1 MHHYKYLSA
10 VIMFGICPL
19 SAYAANGVA
28 DARGNAMGNTGVT
41 TSDYLLAPFYNP
53 ALTAVYR
60 DRDSVGLLVPALGA
74 NIRDS
79 DESLST
85 IDDLQSSIDQFEA
98 AGVGA
103 ATQENI
109 NQLNGYLDDL
119 ADDKPF
125 AVSGG
130 AGIAVALPMNAV
142 SLNFFARGY
151 AEILADSSIAAN
163 TGNTASDV
171 ETRYQNSYVNMLAFG
186 YSEYGVAVAKLFT
199 LQGQQIAI
207 GITPK
212 IQELRTY
219 KEVVTVQDFDL
230 SDYDQSK
237 TSKNAFNLDIGAV
250 WLKDNFRAGIA
261 AKDLISQKIKTYDDQ
276 SSYTLDPQVTVSG
289 GYVTDFLAL
298 AVDWDLTK
306 QKRFKGVDDDTQFLR
321 FGVEGNAWGWAQ
333 LRAGY
338 EIDLESTLD
347 NSITAGLGIS
357 PGDLVS
363 VDLAANYAGN
373 YQYGLS
379 ANLAFTF

>member
-98 AGVGA
+98 AGAGA
-103 ATQENI
+103 ASQENI

-151 AEILADSSIAAN
+151 AEILADSTITAN

-219 KEVVTVQDFDL
+219 KEVVTVKDFDL

-261 AKDLISQKIKTYDDQ
+261 AKDLISQEIKTYDDK

-333 LRAGY
+333 MRAGY

>member
-74 NIRDS
+74 NVRDS

-186 YSEYGVAVAKLFT
+186 YSEYGVAVAKLLT

-261 AKDLISQKIKTYDDQ
+261 AKDLISQEIKTYDDQ

-298 AVDWDLTK
+298 AIDWDLTK

>member
-74 NIRDS
+74 NVRDS

-151 AEILADSSIAAN
+151 AEILADSTIAAN

-186 YSEYGVAVAKLFT
+186 YSEYGVAVAKLFS

-261 AKDLISQKIKTYDDQ
+261 AKDLISQEIKTYDDQ

-298 AVDWDLTK
+298 AIDWDLTK

>member
-74 NIRDS
+74 NVRDS

-151 AEILADSSIAAN
+151 AEILADSTIAAN

-250 WLKDNFRAGIA
+250 WLIDNFRAGIA
-261 AKDLISQKIKTYDDQ
+261 AKDLISQEIKTYDDQ

-298 AVDWDLTK
+298 AIDWDLTK
-306 QKRFKGVDDDTQFLR
+306 QKRFKGVDDNTQFLR

>member
-74 NIRDS
+74 NVRDS

-125 AVSGG
+125 AGSGG
-130 AGIAVALPMNAV
+130 AGIAVALPMDAV
-142 SLNFFARGY
+142 SLNCFARGY
-151 AEILADSSIAAN
+151 AEILADSTIAAN

-212 IQELRTY
+212 MQELRTY

-261 AKDLISQKIKTYDDQ
+261 AKDLISQEIKTYDDQ
-276 SSYTLDPQVTVSG
+276 NSYTLDPQVTVSG

-298 AVDWDLTK
+298 AIDWDLTK

>member
-109 NQLNGYLDDL
+109 DQLNGYLDDL
-119 ADDKPF
+119 ADNKPF

-219 KEVVTVQDFDL
+219 KEVVTVKDFDL

-261 AKDLISQKIKTYDDQ
+261 AKDLISQEIKTYDDQ

-298 AVDWDLTK
+298 AIDWDLTK

>member
-98 AGVGA
+98 AGAGA

-151 AEILADSSIAAN
+151 AEILADSTIAAN

-219 KEVVTVQDFDL
+219 KEVVTVQNFDL

-250 WLKDNFRAGIA
+250 WLIDNFRAGIA
-261 AKDLISQKIKTYDDQ
+261 AKDLISQEIKTYDDQ

>member
-98 AGVGA
+98 AGAGG

-151 AEILADSSIAAN
+151 AEILADSTIAAN

-219 KEVVTVQDFDL
+219 KEVVTVKDFDL

-250 WLKDNFRAGIA
+250 WLIDNFRAGIA
-261 AKDLISQKIKTYDDQ
+261 AKDLISQEIKTYDDQ
-276 SSYTLDPQVTVSG
+276 SSYTLDSQVTVSG

-298 AVDWDLTK
+298 AIDWDLTK

>member
-74 NIRDS
+74 NVRDS

-151 AEILADSSIAAN
+151 AEILADSTIAAN

-199 LQGQQIAI
+199 LQDQQIAI

-261 AKDLISQKIKTYDDQ
+261 AKDLISQEIKTYDDQ

>member
-74 NIRDS
+74 NVRDS

-151 AEILADSSIAAN
+151 AEILADSTIAAN

-219 KEVVTVQDFDL
+219 KEVVTVKDFDL

-250 WLKDNFRAGIA
+250 WLIDNFRAGIA
-261 AKDLISQKIKTYDDQ
+261 AKDLISQEIKTYDDQ

-298 AVDWDLTK
+298 AIDWDLTK

-373 YQYGLS
+373 YQYGLY

>member
-151 AEILADSSIAAN
+151 AEILADSTIAAN

-219 KEVVTVQDFDL
+219 KEVVTVKDFDL

-250 WLKDNFRAGIA
+250 WLIDNFRAGIA
-261 AKDLISQKIKTYDDQ
+261 AKDLISQEIKTYDDQ

>member
-151 AEILADSSIAAN
+151 AEILADSTIAAN

-261 AKDLISQKIKTYDDQ
+261 AKDLISQEIKTYDDQ

>member
-109 NQLNGYLDDL
+109 DQLNGYLDDL

-219 KEVVTVQDFDL
+219 KEVVTVKDFDL

-261 AKDLISQKIKTYDDQ
+261 AKDLISQEIKTYDDQ

-298 AVDWDLTK
+298 AIDWDLTK

>member
-98 AGVGA
+98 AGAGA
-103 ATQENI
+103 ASQENI

-151 AEILADSSIAAN
+151 AEILADSTIAAN

-219 KEVVTVQDFDL
+219 KEVVTVKDFDL

-261 AKDLISQKIKTYDDQ
+261 AKDLISQEIKTYDDK

>member
-74 NIRDS
+74 NVRDS

-151 AEILADSSIAAN
+151 AEILADSTIAAN

-219 KEVVTVQDFDL
+219 KEVVTVKDFDL

-250 WLKDNFRAGIA
+250 WLIDNFRAGIA
-261 AKDLISQKIKTYDDQ
+261 AKDLISQEIKTYDDQ
-276 SSYTLDPQVTVSG
+276 SSYMLDPQVTVSG

-298 AVDWDLTK
+298 AIDWDLTK

-321 FGVEGNAWGWAQ
+321 FGVEGNAWGGAQ

>member
-74 NIRDS
+74 NVRDS

-151 AEILADSSIAAN
+151 AEILADSTIAAN

-219 KEVVTVQDFDL
+219 KEVVTVKDFDL

-250 WLKDNFRAGIA
+250 WLIDNFRAGIA
-261 AKDLISQKIKTYDDQ
+261 AKDLISQEIKTYDDQ

-298 AVDWDLTK
+298 AIDWDLTK

>member
-74 NIRDS
+74 NVRDS

-261 AKDLISQKIKTYDDQ
+261 AKDLISQEIKTYDDQ

-298 AVDWDLTK
+298 AIDWDLTK

-321 FGVEGNAWGWAQ
+321 FGVEGNVWGWAQ

>member
-19 SAYAANGVA
+19 SAYAANSVA

-151 AEILADSSIAAN
+151 AEILADSTIAAN

-250 WLKDNFRAGIA
+250 WLIDNFRAGIA
-261 AKDLISQKIKTYDDQ
+261 AKDLISQEIKTYDDQ

-298 AVDWDLTK
+298 AIDWDLTK

>member
-142 SLNFFARGY
+142 SLNFFVRGY
-151 AEILADSSIAAN
+151 AEILADSTIAAN

-219 KEVVTVQDFDL
+219 KEVVTVKDFDL

-250 WLKDNFRAGIA
+250 WLIDNFRAGIA
-261 AKDLISQKIKTYDDQ
+261 AKDLISQEIKTYDDQ

-298 AVDWDLTK
+298 AIDWDLTK

>member
-28 DARGNAMGNTGVT
+28 DARGNAMGNIGVT

-151 AEILADSSIAAN
+151 AEILADSTIAAN

-207 GITPK
+207 TPK

-219 KEVVTVQDFDL
+219 KEVVTVKDFDL

-261 AKDLISQKIKTYDDQ
+261 AKDLISQEIKTYDDQ

-298 AVDWDLTK
+298 AIDWDLTK

-373 YQYGLS
+373 Y
-379 ANLAFTF
+379 TRDH

>member
-151 AEILADSSIAAN
+151 AEILADSTIAAN

-219 KEVVTVQDFDL
+219 KEVVTVKDFDL

-261 AKDLISQKIKTYDDQ
+261 AKDLISQEIKTYDDQ

>member
-261 AKDLISQKIKTYDDQ
+261 AKDLISQEIKTYDDQ

-298 AVDWDLTK
+298 AIDWDLTK

-321 FGVEGNAWGWAQ
+321 FGVEGNVWGWAQ

>member
-19 SAYAANGVA
+19 SAYAANSVA

-151 AEILADSSIAAN
+151 AEILADSTIAAN

-219 KEVVTVQDFDL
+219 KEVVTVKDFDL

-250 WLKDNFRAGIA
+250 WLIDNFRAGIA
-261 AKDLISQKIKTYDDQ
+261 AKDLISQEIKTYDDQ

-298 AVDWDLTK
+298 AIDWDLTK

>member
-28 DARGNAMGNTGVT
+28 DARGSAMGNTGVT

-74 NIRDS
+74 NVRDS

-151 AEILADSSIAAN
+151 AEILADSTIAAN

-261 AKDLISQKIKTYDDQ
+261 AKDLISQEIKTYDDQ

-298 AVDWDLTK
+298 AIDWDLTK
-306 QKRFKGVDDDTQFLR
+306 QKRFKGVDDDTQFLQ

>member
-74 NIRDS
+74 NVRDS

-109 NQLNGYLDDL
+109 DQLNGYLDDL

-151 AEILADSSIAAN
+151 AEILADSTIAAN

-261 AKDLISQKIKTYDDQ
+261 AKDLISQEIKTYDDQ

-298 AVDWDLTK
+298 AIDWDLTK

>member
-151 AEILADSSIAAN
+151 AEILADSTIAAN

-250 WLKDNFRAGIA
+250 WLIDNFRAGIA
-261 AKDLISQKIKTYDDQ
+261 AKELISQEIKTYDDQ

-298 AVDWDLTK
+298 AIDWDLTK

-321 FGVEGNAWGWAQ
+321 FGVEGNAWGGAQ

>member
-60 DRDSVGLLVPALGA
+60 ERDSVGLLVPALGA

-151 AEILADSSIAAN
+151 AEILADSTIAAN

-261 AKDLISQKIKTYDDQ
+261 AKDLISQEIKTYDDQ

>member
-74 NIRDS
+74 NVRDS

-151 AEILADSSIAAN
+151 AEILADSTIAAN

-219 KEVVTVQDFDL
+219 KEVVTVKDFDL

-250 WLKDNFRAGIA
+250 WLIDNFRAGIA
-261 AKDLISQKIKTYDDQ
+261 AKDLISQEIKTYDDQ
-276 SSYTLDPQVTVSG
+276 SSYMLDPQVTVSG

-298 AVDWDLTK
+298 AIDWDLTK

-321 FGVEGNAWGWAQ
+321 FGVEGNAWGGGA
-333 LRAGY
+333 AA
-338 EIDLESTLD
+338 S
-347 NSITAGLGIS
+347 GL
-357 PGDLVS
+357 
-363 VDLAANYAGN
+363 
-373 YQYGLS
+373 
-379 ANLAFTF
+379 

>member
-19 SAYAANGVA
+19 SVYAANGVA

-151 AEILADSSIAAN
+151 AEILADSTIAAN

-219 KEVVTVQDFDL
+219 KEVVTVKDFDL

-261 AKDLISQKIKTYDDQ
+261 AKDLISQEIKTYDDK

>member
-151 AEILADSSIAAN
+151 AEILADSTIAAN
-163 TGNTASDV
+163 TGNTVSDV

-261 AKDLISQKIKTYDDQ
+261 AKDLISQEIKTYDDQ

-298 AVDWDLTK
+298 AIDWDLTK

>member
-74 NIRDS
+74 NVRDS

-151 AEILADSSIAAN
+151 AEILADSTIAAN

-261 AKDLISQKIKTYDDQ
+261 AKDLISQEIKTYDDQ

-321 FGVEGNAWGWAQ
+321 FGVEGNVWGWAQ

>member
-74 NIRDS
+74 NVRDS

-130 AGIAVALPMNAV
+130 AGIAVALPMNTV

-151 AEILADSSIAAN
+151 AEILADSTIAAN

-261 AKDLISQKIKTYDDQ
+261 AKDLISQEIKTYDDQ

-298 AVDWDLTK
+298 AIDWDLTK

>member
-109 NQLNGYLDDL
+109 DQLNGYLDDL

-151 AEILADSSIAAN
+151 AEILADSTIAAN

-261 AKDLISQKIKTYDDQ
+261 AKDLISQEIKTYDDQ

-298 AVDWDLTK
+298 AIDWDLTK

>member
-74 NIRDS
+74 NVRDS

-119 ADDKPF
+119 ADDKPL

-261 AKDLISQKIKTYDDQ
+261 AKDLISQEIKTYDDQ

-298 AVDWDLTK
+298 AIDWDLTK

>member
-19 SAYAANGVA
+19 SAYAANSVA

-60 DRDSVGLLVPALGA
+60 ERDSVGLLVPALGA

-109 NQLNGYLDDL
+109 NQLNGYLDEL

-151 AEILADSSIAAN
+151 AEILADSTIAAN

-212 IQELRTY
+212 LQELRTY
-219 KEVVTVQDFDL
+219 KEVVTVKDFDL

-250 WLKDNFRAGIA
+250 WLIDNFRAGIA
-261 AKDLISQKIKTYDDQ
+261 AKDLISQEIKTYDDQ

-298 AVDWDLTK
+298 AIDWDLTK

>member
-74 NIRDS
+74 NVRDS

-109 NQLNGYLDDL
+109 DQLNGYLDDL

-142 SLNFFARGY
+142 SLNFFALGY

-250 WLKDNFRAGIA
+250 WLIDNFRAGIA
-261 AKDLISQKIKTYDDQ
+261 AKDLISQEIKTYDDQ

>member
-74 NIRDS
+74 NVRDS

-186 YSEYGVAVAKLFT
+186 YSEYGVAVAKLLT

-250 WLKDNFRAGIA
+250 WLIDNFRAGIA
-261 AKDLISQKIKTYDDQ
+261 AKDLISQEIKTYDDQ

>member
-109 NQLNGYLDDL
+109 DQLNGYLDDL

-151 AEILADSSIAAN
+151 AEILADSTIAAN

-219 KEVVTVQDFDL
+219 KEVVTVKDFDL

-261 AKDLISQKIKTYDDQ
+261 AKDLISQEIKTYDDQ

-298 AVDWDLTK
+298 AIDWDLTK

>member
-19 SAYAANGVA
+19 SAYATNSVA

-125 AVSGG
+125 AVSVG

-151 AEILADSSIAAN
+151 AEILADSTIAAN

-250 WLKDNFRAGIA
+250 WLIDNFRAGIA
-261 AKDLISQKIKTYDDQ
+261 AKDLISQEIKTYDDQ

-298 AVDWDLTK
+298 AIDWDLTK

>member
-74 NIRDS
+74 NVRDS

-151 AEILADSSIAAN
+151 AEILADSTIAAN

-261 AKDLISQKIKTYDDQ
+261 AKDLISQEIKTYDDQ